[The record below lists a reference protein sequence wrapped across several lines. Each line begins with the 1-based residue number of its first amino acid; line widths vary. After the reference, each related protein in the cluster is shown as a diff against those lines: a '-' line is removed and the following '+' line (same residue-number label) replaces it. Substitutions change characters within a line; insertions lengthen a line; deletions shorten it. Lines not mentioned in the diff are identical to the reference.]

1 MDRIRLNKDEKA
13 VLRLLQSGVGNC
25 PDTYPRHLFTACVN
39 SLERKGLAKGAWATG
54 HELEAARLTSEGAE
68 YLALNPTLRNP
79 IDWGKISIWVG
90 IASAIIAAISLFV
103 ACRALMN

>member
-54 HELEAARLTSEGAE
+54 REECTAEITNLGIAYLEV
-68 YLALNPTLRNP
+68 NPSLRNP
-79 IDWGKISIWVG
+79 IDWEKTATFASIV
-90 IASAIIAAISLFV
+90 ALAMSLCV
-103 ACRALMN
+103 LCKLLMN